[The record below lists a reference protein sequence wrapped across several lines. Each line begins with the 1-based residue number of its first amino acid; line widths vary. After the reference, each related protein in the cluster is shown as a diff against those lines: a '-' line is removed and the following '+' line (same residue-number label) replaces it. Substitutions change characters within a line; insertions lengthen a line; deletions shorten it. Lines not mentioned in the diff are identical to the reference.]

1 MKGSVDM
8 FSHHESQV
16 DKLQMTD
23 CFRNGDFVRAQ
34 VLALGDHRS
43 YVRSLRAL
51 WHEARGADD
60 GSLRPPRGLTLRA

>member
-1 MKGSVDM
+1 MC
-8 FSHHESQV
+8 QV

-51 WHEARGADD
+51 WEAVQMVAFQCI
-60 GSLRPPRGLTLRA
+60 